1 MKNVRIGRL
10 ISLLGILILSVGL
23 ICSGFELVSVTVF
36 RIIVLVGIV
45 TQAIALIVILKK
57 KEF

>member
-1 MKNVRIGRL
+1 MKNVSIGRL